1 MALVDQCFVFVNHG
15 KRSEYGEYDLSPFAV
30 IPVPCTA
37 RTQVYIIWGMAGNG
51 MRRYGTLCNGT
62 VQYGMRGVIKIQ
74 RRSAVAK
81 EVL

>member
-15 KRSEYGEYDLSPFAV
+15 KRSEYDLSPFAV

-51 MRRYGTLCNGT
+51 MRRYGTLCNCM
-62 VQYGMRGVIKIQ
+62 VQYGTRGVIKIQ